1 VTDVRTMIV
10 DVYVLRPAAGGG
22 ARAGARAPE
31 VLVLR
36 RAAGERCAG
45 TWETVHGHIDDGEA
59 PVAAARRELREETG
73 LAPERLYNVSRVE
86 TFYLHA
92 RDVVALIPV
101 FCAFVPAGAPV
112 VLSAEHDRA
121 EWLGPD
127 EAAHRFAWPRERRA
141 LADVLQLFGT
151 GDAGGVE
158 DVLRIL

>member
-10 DVYVLRPAAGGG
+10 DVYVLR
-22 ARAGARAPE
+22 AGAGPPPPAPE

-36 RAAGERCAG
+36 RAPGERCAG
-45 TWETVHGHIDDGEA
+45 TWETVHGHVAEGEA
-59 PVAAARRELREETG
+59 PVAAALRELKEETG

-101 FCAFVPAGAPV
+101 FCAFVPAGSRIA
-112 VLSAEHDRA
+112 LSAEHDRGEWVPA
-121 EWLGPD
+121 E
-127 EAAHRFAWPRERRA
+127 EAARRFAWPREKRA
-141 LADVLQLFGT
+141 LADALALFGT

-158 DVLRIL
+158 DVLRVV